1 MMSTYS
7 IGLDFGSLSGR
18 ALLVE
23 VETGREIATAVMEYP
38 HGVMDEKLPDG
49 TKLEVDWALQ
59 HPQDYID
66 VLAYIIPSVVSQ
78 ASIDPADIIGIGV
91 DFTACTILPVDKNG
105 TPLCFMEEYSSQPHA
120 YVKLWKHHAAQ
131 DEANKLNE
139 IAGARGEE
147 FLRRYGG
154 KVSSEWLVP
163 KVWQIINEAPEIY
176 EKADRFI
183 EAGDWL
189 VLHLTGEEKR
199 SSCSAGYK
207 GLWHKQNAYP
217 SKDFFKA
224 LDPRL
229 ENLVEE
235 KLSTDIHPIGSK
247 AGSLTEDAARLL
259 GLNPGT
265 PVAVAIIDAH
275 AAVPG
280 AGIAEEGK
288 MLMVMGTS
296 TCHMVLDKEEKWV
309 PGVGGIVE
317 DGMIP
322 GYFAYE
328 AGQACVGDH
337 FEWFVDN
344 CVPLE
349 YHEEAKERGINLHVL
364 LTEKANRLVPGES
377 GLIALDWWNGNRS
390 ILVDG
395 DLTGL
400 LIGCT
405 LRTKPE
411 EVYRALIE
419 ATAFGTRMII
429 DTFEENDI
437 NVNELYAAG
446 GIAEKN
452 QMLMQIYADVT
463 NREIRVSASSQTSAL
478 GSAMLGAVAAG
489 ASAGGYDSIQEAA
502 MKMARL
508 KDMTYKPI
516 PWNVEIYNL
525 LYEEY
530 KRLHDYFGLGE
541 NNVMKRLKNLRK
553 KTS

>member
-1 MMSTYS
+1 MSKYA

-23 VETGREIATAVMEYP
+23 VETGREIATVVMEYP
-38 HGVMDEKLPDG
+38 HGVMDENLPNG

-59 HPQDYID
+59 HPQDYLD
-66 VLAYIIPSVVSQ
+66 VLHDIVPSVVKQ
-78 ASIDPADIIGIGV
+78 ASIDPKDVIGIGV
-91 DFTACTILPVDKNG
+91 DFTACTILPIDYDG
-105 TPLCFMEEYSSQPHA
+105 IPLCFMKEYRSQPHA

-131 DEANKLNE
+131 DEANRLNE
-139 IAGARGEE
+139 IAEDRGER
-147 FLRRYGG
+147 FLKRYGG
-154 KVSSEWLVP
+154 KISSEWLVP
-163 KVWQIINEAPEIY
+163 KIWQIINEAPDIY
-176 EKADRFI
+176 QRADRFI

-189 VLHLTGEEKR
+189 VLKMTGEEKR

-207 GLWHKQNAYP
+207 GLWHKQEAYP
-217 SKDFFKA
+217 SKEFYKS

-229 ENLVEE
+229 ENLIEE
-235 KLSTDIHPIGSK
+235 KLSTDIYPIGSK
-247 AGSLTEDAARLL
+247 AGGLTDSAAKRL

-275 AAVPG
+275 AALPAV
-280 AGIAEEGK
+280 GITEEGK

-296 TCHMVLDKEEKWV
+296 TCHMVLAKEEKWV

-322 GYFAYE
+322 GYFGYE

-349 YHEEAKERGINLHVL
+349 YHQEARERGINLHVL
-364 LTEKANRLVPGES
+364 LTEKAEQLVPGES
-377 GLIALDWWNGNRS
+377 GIIALDWWNGNRS

-405 LRTKPE
+405 LRTRPE
-411 EVYRALIE
+411 EIYRALIE
-419 ATAFGTRMII
+419 ATAFGTRMIV
-429 DTFEENDI
+429 DTFEENGI
-437 NVNELYAAG
+437 SIQELYAAG

-463 NREIRVSASSQTSAL
+463 NREIRISASSQTSAL

-489 ASAGGYDSIQEAA
+489 ASAGGYDNIQEAA
-502 MKMARL
+502 KKMTSF
-508 KDMTYKPI
+508 KDLTYKPI
-516 PWNVEIYNL
+516 PQNTESYNL

-530 KRLHDYFGLGE
+530 KKLHDYFGLGE
-541 NNVMKRLKNLRK
+541 NNVMKRLKEYRRK
-553 KTS
+553 TRR

>member
-1 MMSTYS
+1 MGKYS

-23 VETGREIATAVMEYP
+23 VETGREVATAIMEYP

-49 TKLEVDWALQ
+49 TKLGVDWALQ
-59 HPQDYID
+59 HPQDYLD
-66 VLAYIIPSVVSQ
+66 VLQEIVPSVMMEAAINPKDV
-78 ASIDPADIIGIGV
+78 IGIGV
-91 DFTACTILPVDKNG
+91 DFTACTILPIDDDG
-105 TPLCFMEEYSSQPHA
+105 EPLCFMKEYRTQPHA

-131 DEANKLNE
+131 DEANRLNE
-139 IAGARGEE
+139 IAKNRGEK
-147 FLRRYGG
+147 FLKRYGG
-154 KVSSEWLVP
+154 KISSEWLVP
-163 KVWQIINEAPEIY
+163 KIWQIINEAPEIY
-176 EKADRFI
+176 ERADRFI

-189 VLHLTGEEKR
+189 VLQMTGEEKR

-207 GLWHKQNAYP
+207 GLWHKQEAYP
-217 SKDFFKA
+217 SKEFFKA
-224 LDPRL
+224 LDTRL

-235 KLSTDIHPIGSK
+235 KLSTDIYPIGSK
-247 AGSLTEDAARLL
+247 AGELTESAAKLL

-265 PVAVAIIDAH
+265 PVAVSIIDAH
-275 AAVPG
+275 AAVPA
-280 AGIAEEGK
+280 AGITEEGK

-296 TCHMVLDKEEKWV
+296 TCHMVLDKEEKLV

-344 CVPLE
+344 CVPLA
-349 YHEEAKERGINLHVL
+349 YHEEAKERAMNLHSL
-364 LTEKANRLVPGES
+364 LTEKANKLAPGES

-390 ILVDG
+390 ILADG

-411 EVYRALIE
+411 EIYRALIE

-429 DTFEENDI
+429 DTFEENHI
-437 NVNELYAAG
+437 SIQELYAAG

-463 NREIRVSASSQTSAL
+463 NREIKISASSQTSAL
-478 GSAMLGAVAAG
+478 GSAMLGALAAG
-489 ASAGGYDSIQEAA
+489 ESAGGYDSIQEAA
-502 MKMARL
+502 RNMTSL
-508 KDMTYKPI
+508 KDLTYKPI
-516 PWNVEIYNL
+516 PQNTLIYDL
-525 LYEEY
+525 LYKDY
-530 KRLHDYFGLGE
+530 KKLHDHFGLGM
-541 NNVMKRLKNLRK
+541 NNVMKRLKDYRR